1 MASLVFD
8 SAIYRDAFG
17 AASMREVFS
26 DARTIESQVAVEV
39 ALARVQG
46 RLGVIPREAAD
57 AIAAR
62 CNASGI
68 DLAALKKKTEVVGYP
83 IVGLVAQLAGQCGEA
98 GRYLH
103 WGATTQ
109 DIIDTALV
117 LQLRDALGLVAG
129 DLQGIAAA
137 LAGLAR
143 AHKMTVMAG
152 RTHLQ
157 QALPVTFG
165 YKAAVWLSMIERHGR
180 RLEELKPRVLM
191 GQFAG
196 AAGTLASLGAR
207 GLEVSDALMDE
218 LGLGKPDIPWHVA
231 RDGLAE
237 AVGFLGLVTGTL
249 AKIAT
254 DVMLMMQTEIAEAF
268 EPFEEGRGSSST
280 MPQKRNPIA
289 CEFIIAAAKVVRQ
302 QAGLMLDGMVA
313 DHERATGPWQAEWV
327 ALPQAFIA
335 ASGALKHARSMLE
348 GLVVDPA
355 RMRRNLDVTGG
366 LIMAEAVMM
375 AFAEHVGRQEAH
387 HIVYGACRKALEAGS
402 TLADELARLPEVTR
416 HLSAADI
423 VRLTDPASYLGS
435 APAMVE
441 RVLAGSRT

>member
-17 AASMREVFS
+17 TPEMRDVFS
-26 DARTIESQVAVEV
+26 DESTIARQVAVEI

-46 RLGVIPREAAD
+46 RLGVIPAEAAADIAGKCD
-57 AIAAR
+57 AK
-62 CNASGI
+62 GI
-68 DLAALKKKTEVVGYP
+68 DLNALKKKTDVVGYP
-83 IVGLVAQLAGQCGEA
+83 IVGLVAQLAKQCGDA

-117 LQLRDALGLVAG
+117 LQIKAALDLVAHE
-129 DLQGIAAA
+129 IAAIDAA
-137 LAGLAR
+137 LARLAR
-143 AHKMTVMAG
+143 THKMTVMAG

-157 QALPVTFG
+157 QALPITFG
-165 YKAAVWLSMIERHGR
+165 YKAAVWLSMMQRHR
-180 RLEELKPRVLM
+180 QRLEELKPRVLV

-196 AAGTLASLGAR
+196 AAGTLASLRER

-231 RDGLAE
+231 RDGVTE
-237 AVGFLGLVTGTL
+237 AVSYLGLVTGTL

-254 DVMLMMQTEIAEAF
+254 DVMLMMQTEIGEAF

-289 CEFIIAAAKVVRQ
+289 CEFIIGAAKVVRQ
-302 QAGLMLDGMVA
+302 QVGLMLDGMVA

-335 ASGALKHARSMLE
+335 ASGALKHARLMLQ
-348 GLVVDPA
+348 GLVVEPA
-355 RMRRNLDVTGG
+355 KMRKNLDVTGG

-375 AFAEHVGRQEAH
+375 AFAAHVGRQESH
-387 HIVYGACRKALEAGS
+387 HIVYAACRKALEAGT
-402 TLADELARLPEVTR
+402 TLADELANVPEVTR
-416 HLSAADI
+416 HFSREQIAQ
-423 VRLTDPASYLGS
+423 LTDPASYLGS
-435 APAMVE
+435 VPQMVD
-441 RVLAGSRT
+441 RVLARSKA